1 MSIAGKAFM
10 LAVSVG
16 VWASCP
22 CGAEV
27 LRADRIELEVPDGG
41 MTLSRTPGSVS
52 TFKHRSLDLTITAAV
67 EGARYFDSWKKGCA
81 PENVEA
87 DIAAAYQAGTL
98 PRTDQHLY
106 SRISKDSEYGIS
118 TPRGSWLQ
126 HCLIFRSNDL
136 AAKVT
141 IDLSKSA
148 LARGEIAAAEIEK
161 ILASAR
167 LTAASVEDRGAS
179 DPRIVLALPGVVV
192 PAGLPTYTFQLDHN
206 RLPLGIGV
214 RLSDPKSYETA
225 KLLNKVSAMAWRVGS
240 LARSD
245 EHFYY
250 FLRPDRYPHFTLGFL
265 AEGTTAQ
272 IDVTIDKASLDRG
285 DIMVQDIER
294 MLASARIVP
303 ASEAIKR

>member
-1 MSIAGKAFM
+1 MSAAGKAFV
-10 LAVSVG
+10 LALPVG
-16 VWASCP
+16 ISALCP
-22 CGAEV
+22 CGAEL
-27 LRADRIELEVPDGG
+27 LRADRIELHVPDGS
-41 MTLSRTPGSVS
+41 MTQSRSPRSVS
-52 TFKHRSLDLTITAAV
+52 TFKHRSLDLTVTV
-67 EGARYFDSWKKGCA
+67 EVDGAKYYEHWKRGCA
-81 PENVEA
+81 PENVVS

-126 HCLIFRSNDL
+126 HCLIFRSDDL

-141 IDLSKSA
+141 IGLSKSA
-148 LARGEIAAAEIEK
+148 PARGEMAAAEIER
-161 ILASAR
+161 ILSSAR

-179 DPRIVLALPGVVV
+179 DPRIGLALPGVVV

-214 RLSDPKSYETA
+214 TLSDPKSYETA
-225 KLLNKVSAMAWRVGS
+225 KLLNKFSAMAWKVGS

-250 FLRPDRYPHFTLGFL
+250 FLSPDRYPHFALGFR
-265 AEGTTAQ
+265 AEGITAQ
-272 IDVTIDKASLDRG
+272 IDVTVEKASLDGG
-285 DIMVQDIER
+285 DITCKTS
-294 MLASARIVP
+294 SACLQARELCP
-303 ASEAIKR
+303 RTKR

>member
-1 MSIAGKAFM
+1 
-10 LAVSVG
+10 VD
-16 VWASCP
+16 
-22 CGAEV
+22 GAKYYE
-27 LRADRIELEVPDGG
+27 
-41 MTLSRTPGSVS
+41 
-52 TFKHRSLDLTITAAV
+52 H
-67 EGARYFDSWKKGCA
+67 WKRGCA
-81 PENVEA
+81 PENVVS
-87 DIAAAYQAGTL
+87 DIAAAYRAGTL

-126 HCLIFRSNDL
+126 HCLIFRSDDL

-161 ILASAR
+161 ILSSAR

-179 DPRIVLALPGVVV
+179 DPRIGLALPGVVV

-214 RLSDPKSYETA
+214 TLSDPKSYETA
-225 KLLNKVSAMAWRVGS
+225 KLLNKFSARPWKVGS
-240 LARSD
+240 VARSD

-250 FLRPDRYPHFTLGFL
+250 FLSPDRYPHFTLGFR
-265 AEGTTAQ
+265 AEGITAQ
-272 IDVTIDKASLDRG
+272 IDVSVEKASLDRG
-285 DIMVQDIER
+285 DITMQDIER
-294 MLASARIVP
+294 VLTSARIVP
-303 ASEAIKR
+303 TNEAIKR